1 MLNTLGDVITWGLI
15 IAALIVVP
23 YKIAKAWLWPIVKDF
38 FVSAPDV
45 MSRSEEDD
53 RPAAPLL
60 LQTDDRQTPRPA
72 QWPKLTPDETLDIC
86 KVLRRRG
93 FLRDEAR
100 LIFRAF
106 HQPLDNNL
114 WAAAAPDEDT
124 HLTPIAGRPTKAQ
137 FEQDPDMAY
146 EAPPR

>member
-1 MLNTLGDVITWGLI
+1 MQTLGDAITWGLI

-23 YKIAKAWLWPIVKDF
+23 YKIAKAWLWPVVKDF

-45 MSRSEEDD
+45 MSRSEDDD
-53 RPAAPLL
+53 RPVALSAL
-60 LQTDDRQTPRPA
+60 RQTAPTDNRPREVA
-72 QWPKLTPDETLDIC
+72 LISRDVMLDMFRLLREYNVPRE
-86 KVLRRRG
+86 KARSVLKAAG
-93 FLRDEAR
+93 L
-100 LIFRAF
+100 
-106 HQPLDNNL
+106 PLDNNL
-114 WAAAAPDEDT
+114 WTAAAPDDDT